1 MTLFCI
7 VVSSK
12 KHKVLHPTTKSNK
25 YTRSNFRNE
34 ITKGFYHDLKNSC
47 YNSLINKTCLKSL
60 LIPCISSQSLTTAV
74 EDIKHCTNSAS
85 SRRSET
91 EITEKASKMNTFKD
105 LLHTLPL
112 TSFSAFITNIAHT
125 RFLC

>member
-12 KHKVLHPTTKSNK
+12 KFKVLHPTIKSNK
-25 YTRSNFRNE
+25 YTRPNFRNE

-47 YNSLINKTCLKSL
+47 YNSLINKTSPISL

-74 EDIKHCTNSAS
+74 EDTKYCTNSAS
-85 SRRSET
+85 SRRVQRQKSQ
-91 EITEKASKMNTFKD
+91 KRPGK
-105 LLHTLPL
+105 
-112 TSFSAFITNIAHT
+112 
-125 RFLC
+125 